1 LQNLPFLTLIATTDI
16 ESFLAMSGELEDTYV
31 VALFRDTFADIAKN
45 NKGSNDVIP
54 PSHLILKVRRE
65 HLLEDTIEQIVSKV
79 KYIRKPLKVSFVG
92 EEGVDYSGVQKE
104 FFQMLVEAVFGKDLG
119 LWKYDETQ
127 RFFWF
132 SHKRSPDARRLFKF
146 AGILF
151 ALAVRLGLFD

>member
-1 LQNLPFLTLIATTDI
+1 
-16 ESFLAMSGELEDTYV
+16 
-31 VALFRDTFADIAKN
+31 
-45 NKGSNDVIP
+45 
-54 PSHLILKVRRE
+54 
-65 HLLEDTIEQIVSKV
+65 
-79 KYIRKPLKVSFVG
+79 LKVSFVG